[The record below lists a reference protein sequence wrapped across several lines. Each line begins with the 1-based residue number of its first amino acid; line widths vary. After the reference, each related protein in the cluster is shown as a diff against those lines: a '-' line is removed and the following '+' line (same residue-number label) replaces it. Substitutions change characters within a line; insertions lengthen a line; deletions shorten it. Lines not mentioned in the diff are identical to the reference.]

1 MYPIQVLLLGAEA
14 LVLALLVLGVFRA
27 RAAIGMAPLAAL
39 VGGFQL
45 LTLALSLRVEVAPGW
60 TAAPA
65 ALAVL
70 PATLLAALLVY
81 VQEDTREARR
91 LVQAIAL
98 ANAGLALVWLV
109 IGQHARIPGAQMPT
123 GVGANLFSADVASV
137 LIRTLLLYPSLI
149 ALILLYELASRFVA
163 SLFVRAAIAFAAVL
177 AVDATAAVALASWGG
192 GAVGRLA
199 QSSAAGVG
207 VATIVFAAVFAAYL
221 TRLEPSTAPTGTGDV
236 SEVFHELTYRQLYE
250 QARSRLTRDALTG
263 VYNRGYLDESF
274 TKAVAR
280 ATRYQEHLSV
290 LVVDTDNFKSIND
303 TYGHL
308 AGDGVLKLV
317 ATTLVEGA
325 RAADIVCRYGGDEF
339 VVLLPNA
346 DRSSA
351 QSFADRVRR
360 RLRDRGR
367 NHGAHMHLANLS
379 VTVGVASLLEDA
391 AVRAPD
397 DLLRLADNRLY
408 VGKRAGRDRVIW
420 QDLPVSSAQ

>member
-1 MYPIQVLLLGAEA
+1 MYPIQLLLLGAEA
-14 LVLALLVLGVFRA
+14 LVLALLVLGLFRA
-27 RAAIGMAPLAAL
+27 RASVGLAPLHAL
-39 VGGFQL
+39 VGGFQY
-45 LTLALSLRVEVAPGW
+45 LTLSLALRAEVAPGW
-60 TAAPA
+60 TVHPA
-65 ALAVL
+65 AVVVF
-70 PATLLAALLVY
+70 PATLLAVLLVY

-91 LVQAIAL
+91 LVHAAAL
-98 ANAGLALVWLV
+98 ANASLALVSLLV
-109 IGQHARIPGAQMPT
+109 EQHIRIPGGTLPI
-123 GVGANLFSADVASV
+123 GPGASPFTASALVV
-137 LIRTLLLYPSLI
+137 LIHS
-149 ALILLYELASRFVA
+149 ALIYPYLIGLILVYELTSRSVS
-163 SLFVRAAIAFAAVL
+163 SLFVRGLAAFLAVL
-177 AVDATAAVALASWGG
+177 AVAAGIDLAMSADPGSTL
-192 GAVGRLA
+192 RLA
-199 QSSAAGVG
+199 QASLLSA
-207 VATIVFAAVFAAYL
+207 VAASVVFAAVFAIYL
-221 TRLEPSTAPTGTGDV
+221 QTLEPATAATGTGDV

-274 TKAVAR
+274 AKAVAR

-303 TYGHL
+303 AHGHL
-308 AGDGVLKLV
+308 AGDSVLKVV

-346 DRSSA
+346 DLASA
-351 QSFADRVRR
+351 HSFADRVRR
-360 RLRDRGR
+360 QLRDLARDP
-367 NHGAHMHLANLS
+367 GAHVYLASLS

-420 QDLPVSSAQ
+420 QDLPVSSVQ